1 MSKSEY
7 AVYRGEE
14 FITIGTAKECAD
26 ETGVSAKSIRWLS
39 TPTAKKRQANRKVKN
54 GLVVLRLEH

>member
-1 MSKSEY
+1 MSKAEY

-26 ETGVSAKSIRWLS
+26 ETGVIAKSIRWLS
-39 TPTAKKRQANRKVKN
+39 TPIAKKRQANRKMKN